1 MQGNANASGHRHC
14 RDRNRVCGRGRS
26 ALSAA
31 ILAGLLSGAA
41 VPAFAQSGYQEAGV
55 VGDPGSWRSGEFKA
69 DWGLGAIGAEYAYAR
84 GLSGR
89 GVRLGLFDSG
99 AALNHGEFAGRD
111 HRAIRIGD
119 PGCAS
124 SSLISGPD
132 ACFLSDGDIAQ
143 IEAYY
148 LGDSI
153 PPNLSF
159 GGSGIR
165 LILQYNSHGT
175 HVAGSMVANRDGRGM
190 HGVAIGAS
198 LTTSKLF
205 FDRIYEYYTAADGS
219 IQRRTL
225 TQGPGEAALD
235 SMFDQM
241 AAQGVRAINHSWG
254 NGTEPATP
262 EELDREY
269 SDYGDYY
276 RIFADASLR
285 SGMINVWAAGNQ
297 YGNIAGA
304 YATLPRFAPEI
315 EKYWLSVVN
324 VGRDLN
330 LDPSSSICGL
340 SKDWC
345 VAAPG
350 TGIRSSVING
360 EIDGRVVRNP
370 DGSLSLDIGA
380 QNPNYGYGDN
390 TGTSMASPHVTGAL
404 ALLMERYP
412 YLDNPQIRD
421 ILLTTATDLGAPG
434 VDERYGWGL
443 IDLKK
448 AIDGPGQL
456 RVDTDVVMNQRA
468 GGAKVWQGDAWDD
481 WSNDIGGPGRL
492 GKSGLGWL
500 RLSGDNDFAG
510 AEVRAGRLELAGRNQ
525 LAGAVDV
532 DGGELLLTGELHR
545 SALNVNGGLANIE
558 GSLNDLDFTV
568 NRGWGLIADSGV
580 LNGGRLDV
588 VGGKVV
594 FNGRQLGGTTTV
606 RTGGALGGSGH
617 LGTTRVE
624 GTIAPGNSIGT
635 LTVDGDYTQAAGSVY
650 QVELSAPS
658 ASDLL
663 SVNGR
668 ATLEGGTV
676 RVFHSPGTY
685 LLGQSYRILS
695 ATSGVDG
702 RFAGIDHSAFSPFL
716 KFDLAYG
723 ADRVAIDVV
732 RGASIASAA
741 NTYNQRSAAGAAD
754 ALAMNQGLPQP
765 LTQLFPA
772 QAMDALDALSGEL
785 HASLRSVLI
794 DDSRH
799 VREASLARAQA
810 GSGAFDAADEGEAQS
825 AAWIQ
830 LLKNGGSLHADG
842 NAGEVGYNGD
852 ASLLGYDYR
861 FGNGWRLGV
870 LGGLG
875 RSDARLGARRSRGE
889 VRSRHVGV
897 YLGQNWGGFG
907 LRAGAGYARHDIEI
921 ERNVSFPGLADRTRA
936 DYDGDTR
943 QAFVEGGYRIATG
956 AWEWE
961 PYAQY
966 AHVRVGSDGFQES
979 GGVAALSGASA
990 DQRLDLSTLGLR
1002 FNVGLKGAQQEA
1014 TWLSLRGGIGR
1025 RHVGGAET
1033 PSAAVAWHNG
1043 GAFDVHGASLAQ
1055 DATVLE
1061 AGLAARL
1068 GGGGLLEFSYSG
1080 QWADE
1085 SRDHAVNARYSL
1097 QF

>member
-1 MQGNANASGHRHC
+1 MQSSASATGNRRR
-14 RDRNRVCGRGRS
+14 RDRSHPRS

-31 ILAGLLSGAA
+31 ILCGLLLGAGA
-41 VPAFAQSGYQEAGV
+41 PAFAQDAYQEGGV
-55 VGDPGSWRSGEFKA
+55 VGDADSWRSDEFKA

-89 GVRLGLFDSG
+89 GVRLGVFDSG
-99 AALNHGEFAGRD
+99 AALNHAEFGGRD

-124 SSLISGPD
+124 ASLISGPN

-148 LGDSI
+148 LNDSI
-153 PPNLSF
+153 PPELSF

-165 LILQYNSHGT
+165 LILEYNSHGT
-175 HVAGSMVANRDGRGM
+175 HVAGTMVANRDGRGM
-190 HGVAIGAS
+190 HGVATGAS
-198 LTTSKLF
+198 LTASKLF
-205 FDRIYEYYTAADGS
+205 FDRIYEYYVDANGGID
-219 IQRRTL
+219 RRTL
-225 TQGPGEAALD
+225 TQGPGEDALN

-254 NGTEPATP
+254 NGTEPTTP
-262 EELDREY
+262 EDMDREY
-269 SDYGDYY
+269 ADYADYY
-276 RIFADASLR
+276 RIFADAALR
-285 SGMINVWAAGNQ
+285 TGMINVWAAGND

-330 LDPSSSICGL
+330 LDGSSSICGL

-350 TGIRSSVING
+350 TDIRSTVING
-360 EIDGRVVRNP
+360 EIDGRVVRDT
-370 DGSLSLDIGA
+370 DGSLNLLVDA
-380 QNPNYGYGDN
+380 AHPNYGYADN

-421 ILLTTATDLGAPG
+421 VLLTTATDLGDPG
-434 VDERYGWGL
+434 LDEFYGWGL

-448 AIDGPGQL
+448 AIDGPGQF
-456 RVDTDVVMNQRA
+456 RVDTEVAMNQRA

-481 WSNDIGGPGRL
+481 WSNDISGPGRL
-492 GKSGLGWL
+492 TKSGAGWL
-500 RLSGDNDFAG
+500 RLSGGNTFAG
-510 AEVRAGRLELAGRNQ
+510 ASVRAGRLELAGISK
-525 LAGAVDV
+525 LSGSVDV
-532 DGGELLLTGELHR
+532 EGGDLLLTGELHR
-545 SALNVNGGLANIE
+545 SAVNVASGIARIEGGLHDLAFSVNGG
-558 GSLNDLDFTV
+558 
-568 NRGWGLIADSGV
+568 WGLVAASGV
-580 LNGGRLDV
+580 LENVDFRVD
-588 VGGKVV
+588 GGKVA
-594 FNGRQLGGTTTV
+594 FNGVQRGGSTVIGAGGT
-606 RTGGALGGSGH
+606 LGGSGR
-617 LGTTRVE
+617 LGATRVE

-635 LTVDGDYTQAAGSVY
+635 LIIDGDYTQAAGSTY
-650 QVELSAPS
+650 QVELAAPA

-663 SVNGR
+663 QVNGR
-668 ATLEGGTV
+668 ATLLGGTV
-676 RVFHSPGTY
+676 RVFQGPGTY
-685 LLGQSYRILS
+685 LLGQRYGILS

-702 RFAGIDHSAFSPFL
+702 RFAAIDHSAFSPFL

-723 ADRVAIDVV
+723 ADKVTVDVV
-732 RGASIASAA
+732 RGASLASAA
-741 NTYNQRSAAGAAD
+741 NTHNRRSAAGAVD
-754 ALAMNQGLPQP
+754 AQSMDQSLPQR

-772 QAMDALDALSGEL
+772 QALDALDALSGEL
-785 HASLRSVLI
+785 HASARSVLLE
-794 DDSRH
+794 DGRH
-799 VREASLARAQA
+799 VREAALARAQA
-810 GSGAFDAADEGEAQS
+810 GSGAFDSVGEGESQS

-852 ASLLGYDYR
+852 TSLLGYDYR

-870 LGGLG
+870 LGGVG
-875 RSDARLGARRSRGE
+875 RSDAKLTTRGSRGE
-889 VRSRHVGV
+889 VRSLHLGL

-907 LRAGAGYARHDIEI
+907 LRAGASYARHDIEI
-921 ERNVSFPGLADRTRA
+921 ERSVNLPGLFDRTRA

-943 QAFVEGGYRIATG
+943 QVFVEGGYRIARG

-966 AHVRVGSDGFQES
+966 AQVRVGSDGFQES
-979 GGVAALSGASA
+979 GGTAALGGASA

-1002 FNVGLKGAQQEA
+1002 FNVGLKGAQQERS
-1014 TWLSLRGGIGR
+1014 WLNLRGGIGR
-1025 RHVGGAET
+1025 RHAGGAET
-1033 PSAAVAWHNG
+1033 PSATVAWRNG
-1043 GAFDVHGASLAQ
+1043 TAFDVHGAPLAE
-1055 DATVLE
+1055 DATVFE
-1061 AGLAARL
+1061 AGLAARV
-1068 GGGGLLEFSYSG
+1068 GGNGLLEFSYSG

-1085 SRDHAVNARYSL
+1085 ARDHAVNARYTL

>member
-1 MQGNANASGHRHC
+1 MQRSANAAGHRRR
-14 RDRNRVCGRGRS
+14 RDRHRVCDRVRS
-26 ALSAA
+26 ALPAA
-31 ILAGLLSGAA
+31 ILAGLLFGAA
-41 VPAFAQSGYQEAGV
+41 APAFAQSGYRETGV
-55 VGDPGSWRSGEFKA
+55 VGDPGSWRSGEFNA

-89 GVRLGLFDSG
+89 GVRLGVFDSG
-99 AALNHGEFAGRD
+99 AALNHSEFAGRD

-124 SSLISGPD
+124 SRLISGPD

-143 IEAYY
+143 IQAYY

-165 LILQYNSHGT
+165 LILEYNSHGT

-190 HGVAIGAS
+190 HGVATGAS
-198 LTTSKLF
+198 LTASKLF
-205 FDRIYEYYTAADGS
+205 FDRIYEYYTAPSGG

-225 TQGPGEAALD
+225 TQGPGEAALN

-254 NGTEPATP
+254 NGSEPTTP
-262 EELDREY
+262 EDLDREY

-285 SGMINVWAAGNQ
+285 SGTINVWAAGNG
-297 YGNIAGA
+297 YGDIAGA

-324 VGRDLN
+324 VRRDLN

-350 TGIRSSVING
+350 TGIRSSVISG

-370 DGSLSLDIGA
+370 DGSLSLDIDA

-421 ILLTTATDLGAPG
+421 VLLTTATDLGDPG
-434 VDERYGWGL
+434 VDELYGWGL

-492 GKSGLGWL
+492 GKSGIGWL

-510 AEVRAGRLELAGRNQ
+510 ADVRAGRLELAGRNQ

-532 DGGELLLTGELHR
+532 GGGELLLTGELHR
-545 SALNVNGGLANIE
+545 SALDVNGGLAHIE

-568 NRGWGLIADSGV
+568 NSGWGVIASSGV

-594 FNGRQLGGTTTV
+594 FNGRQLGGITTV
-606 RTGGALGGSGH
+606 RSGGTLGGSGR
-617 LGTTRVE
+617 LGATRVE
-624 GTIAPGNSIGT
+624 GTIAPGNSIGS
-635 LTVDGDYTQAAGSVY
+635 LTIDGDYTQAAGSSY

-663 SVNGR
+663 RVNGR
-668 ATLEGGTV
+668 ASLEGGTV
-676 RVFHSPGTY
+676 RVFHNPGTY

-695 ATSGVDG
+695 ASSGVDG

-716 KFDLAYG
+716 KFGLAYG
-723 ADRVAIDVV
+723 ADRVDIDVV

-741 NTYNQRSAAGAAD
+741 HTYNQRSAAGAAD
-754 ALAMNQGLPQP
+754 ALAIGHGLPQP

-772 QAMDALDALSGEL
+772 QALDALDALSGEL
-785 HASLRSVLI
+785 HASLRSVLV
-794 DDSRH
+794 DGSRH

-810 GSGAFDAADEGEAQS
+810 GSGAFEGAAAGEAQS

-830 LLKNGGSLHADG
+830 LLKNGGRLHADG

-870 LGGLG
+870 LGGIG
-875 RSDARLGARRSRGE
+875 RSDAQLDARRSRGE
-889 VRSRHVGV
+889 IRSRHLGL
-897 YLGQNWGGFG
+897 YLGRNWGGFG
-907 LRAGAGYARHDIEI
+907 LRAGASYARHDIEV

-966 AHVRVGSDGFQES
+966 AHLRVGSDGFQES
-979 GGVAALSGASA
+979 GGVAALTGAGA

-1002 FNVGLKGAQQEA
+1002 FNVGLKSAQQEEA
-1014 TWLSLRGGIGR
+1014 WLSLRGGIGR

-1033 PSAAVAWHNG
+1033 PSAAVAWRNG

-1055 DATVLE
+1055 DAAVLE

-1068 GGGGLLEFSYSG
+1068 GTGGLLEFTYSG

-1085 SRDHAVNARYSL
+1085 ARDHAVNARYSL

>member
-262 EELDREY
+262 EDLDREY

-492 GKSGLGWL
+492 GKSGPGWL

-525 LAGAVDV
+525 FAGAVDV

-558 GSLNDLDFTV
+558 GSLNDLDFSV

-650 QVELSAPS
+650 QIELSAPS

-663 SVNGR
+663 RVNGR
-668 ATLEGGTV
+668 AILEGGTV

-810 GSGAFDAADEGEAQS
+810 GSGAFDAAAEGEAQS
-825 AAWIQ
+825 ATWIQ

-889 VRSRHVGV
+889 VRSRHLGL

-936 DYDGDTR
+936 DYAGDTR

-979 GGVAALSGASA
+979 GGVAALTGASA

-1002 FNVGLKGAQQEA
+1002 FNVGLKGAQQEEA
-1014 TWLSLRGGIGR
+1014 WLSLRGGIGR

-1033 PSAAVAWHNG
+1033 PSVAVAWRNG